1 MNTKKEG
8 VISEIERY
16 AIKDGPGIRTVVFL
30 KGCPLT
36 CRWCANPETQ
46 KSIHQLMYWP
56 TRCIACRQCISECP
70 NDALSWGNRGIEICR
85 PGCTSCGA
93 CTQVCNSQAL
103 TMAGQRKTSDEIMQI
118 ILKDL
123 PYYQTSGGGVTFS
136 GGEAASQGEFL
147 WELAKECKKH
157 RISTCI
163 ETCGYVRWETFEK
176 LLPYMD
182 YFFFDLKIIDEI
194 DHITYTGVSN
204 RLILDNFSRL
214 ITAGANI
221 TVRIP
226 VIPGINNTPKNVEQ
240 TIRFLLAQA
249 PGCPVSLLPY
259 HRLGASKYDKLDMEY
274 TLEDL
279 APPSEQEMLR
289 LKEQFVSHGFPVSIG
304 E

>member
-1 MNTKKEG
+1 VNTKNEG

-30 KGCPLT
+30 KGCPLK

-46 KSIHQLMYWP
+46 KSIYQLMYWP
-56 TRCIACRQCISECP
+56 NRCIACKQCILECP
-70 NDALSWGNRGIEICR
+70 NNALSWGNPGIQICR
-85 PGCTSCGA
+85 ADCASCGA
-93 CTQVCNSQAL
+93 CTQICNSQAL
-103 TMAGQRKTSDEIMQI
+103 TMAGQHKTADEIMQI

-147 WELAKECKKH
+147 CKLAKECKKH

-163 ETCGYVRWETFEK
+163 ETCGYAKWEIFCE
-176 LLPYMD
+176 LLPYID
-182 YFFFDLKIIDEI
+182 YFFYDLKIIDEK
-194 DHITYTGVSN
+194 DHMTYTGVSN
-204 RLILDNFSRL
+204 KLILDNFSRL
-214 ITAGANI
+214 IQAKADV

-226 VIPGINNTPKNVEQ
+226 VIPGINNTQKNVEQ
-240 TIRFLLAQA
+240 TIRFLLEQA

-274 TLEDL
+274 TLAEL
-279 APPSEQEMLR
+279 APPSEKEMFQ
-289 LKEQFVSHGFPVSIG
+289 LKEQFVSFGFPVRIG

>member
-1 MNTKKEG
+1 MNTKNEG

-30 KGCPLT
+30 KGCPLK

-46 KSIHQLMYWP
+46 KNIYQLMYWP
-56 TRCIACRQCISECP
+56 NRCIACKQCILECP
-70 NDALSWGNRGIEICR
+70 NNALSWGNPGIQICR
-85 PGCTSCGA
+85 ADCASCGA
-93 CTQVCNSQAL
+93 CTQICNSQAL
-103 TMAGQRKTSDEIMQI
+103 TMAGQRKTADEIMQI

-147 WELAKECKKH
+147 CKLAKECKKH

-163 ETCGYVRWETFEK
+163 ETCGYAKWETFCE
-176 LLPYMD
+176 LLPYID
-182 YFFFDLKIIDEI
+182 YFFYDLKIIDEK
-194 DHITYTGVSN
+194 DHITYTSVSN
-204 RLILDNFSRL
+204 KLILDNFSRL
-214 ITAGANI
+214 IQAKANV

-226 VIPGINNTPKNVEQ
+226 VIPGINNTQKNVEQ
-240 TIRFLLAQA
+240 TIRFLLEQA

-259 HRLGASKYDKLDMEY
+259 HRLGTSKYDKLDMEY
-274 TLEDL
+274 TLAEL
-279 APPSEQEMLR
+279 APPSEKEMLQ
-289 LKEQFVSHGFPVSIG
+289 LKEQFVSFGFPVRIG

>member
-1 MNTKKEG
+1 MNTKNEG

-16 AIKDGPGIRTVVFL
+16 AIKDGPGIQTVVFL
-30 KGCPLT
+30 KGCPLK

-46 KSIHQLMYWP
+46 KSIYQLMYWP
-56 TRCIACRQCISECP
+56 NRCIACKQCILECP
-70 NDALSWGNRGIEICR
+70 NNALSWGNPGIQICR
-85 PGCTSCGA
+85 ADCASCGA
-93 CTQVCNSQAL
+93 CTQICNSQAL
-103 TMAGQRKTSDEIMQI
+103 TMAGQHKTADEIMQI

-147 WELAKECKKH
+147 CKLAKECKKH

-163 ETCGYVRWETFEK
+163 ETCGYAKWEIFCE
-176 LLPYMD
+176 LLPYID
-182 YFFFDLKIIDEI
+182 YFFYDLKIIDEK
-194 DHITYTGVSN
+194 DHMTYTGVSN
-204 RLILDNFSRL
+204 KLILDNFSRL
-214 ITAGANI
+214 IQAKADV

-226 VIPGINNTPKNVEQ
+226 VIPGINNTQKNVEQ
-240 TIRFLLAQA
+240 TIRFLLEQA

-274 TLEDL
+274 TLAEL
-279 APPSEQEMLR
+279 APPSEKEMFQ
-289 LKEQFVSHGFPVSIG
+289 LKEQFVSFGFPVRIG

>member
-1 MNTKKEG
+1 MNTRKEG

-30 KGCPLT
+30 KGCPLR

-46 KSIHQLMYWP
+46 KSIYQLMYWP
-56 TRCIACRQCISECP
+56 NRCIGCRQCISECP
-70 NDALSWGNRGIEICR
+70 EGALSRGSRGIEICR
-85 PGCTSCGA
+85 DSCTSCGF
-93 CTQVCNSQAL
+93 CTETCNSQAL
-103 TMAGQRKTSDEIMQI
+103 TMAGQRRTTDEIMQI

-136 GGEAASQGEFL
+136 GGEAASQSEFL
-147 WELAKECKKH
+147 YELAKECKKY

-163 ETCGYVRWETFEK
+163 ETCGYAGWEIFQK
-176 LLPYMD
+176 LLPYID
-182 YFFFDLKIIDEI
+182 YFFYDLKIIDEK

-214 ITAGANI
+214 IEAGANV

-226 VIPGINNTPKNVEQ
+226 VIPGINNTPENVKK
-240 TIRFLLAQA
+240 TILFLLERA
-249 PGCPVSLLPY
+249 PGCLVSLLPY

-274 TLEDL
+274 SLSEL
-279 APPSEQEMLR
+279 SPPSEQEMVR
-289 LKEQFVSHGFPVSIG
+289 LKKQFETSGFRVRIG

>member
-1 MNTKKEG
+1 MNTKNEG

-30 KGCPLT
+30 KGCPLK

-46 KSIHQLMYWP
+46 KSIYQLMYWP
-56 TRCIACRQCISECP
+56 NRCIACKQCILECP
-70 NDALSWGNRGIEICR
+70 NNALSWGNPGIQICR
-85 PGCTSCGA
+85 ADCASCGA
-93 CTQVCNSQAL
+93 CTQICNSQAL
-103 TMAGQRKTSDEIMQI
+103 TMAGQHKTADEIMQI

-147 WELAKECKKH
+147 CKLAKECKKH

-163 ETCGYVRWETFEK
+163 ETCGYAKWEIFCE
-176 LLPYMD
+176 LLPYID
-182 YFFFDLKIIDEI
+182 YFFYDLKIIDEK
-194 DHITYTGVSN
+194 DHMTYTGVSN
-204 RLILDNFSRL
+204 KLILDNFSRL
-214 ITAGANI
+214 IQAKADV

-226 VIPGINNTPKNVEQ
+226 VIPGINNTQKNVEQ
-240 TIRFLLAQA
+240 TIRFLLEQA

-274 TLEDL
+274 TLAEL
-279 APPSEQEMLR
+279 APPSEKEMFQ
-289 LKEQFVSHGFPVSIG
+289 LKEQFVSFGFPVRIG